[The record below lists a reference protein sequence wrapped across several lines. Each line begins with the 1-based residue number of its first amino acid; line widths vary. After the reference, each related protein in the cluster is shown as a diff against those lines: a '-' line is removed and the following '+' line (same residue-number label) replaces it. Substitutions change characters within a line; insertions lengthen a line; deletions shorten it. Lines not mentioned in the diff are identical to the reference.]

1 MTKAP
6 AGISTPS
13 MRSLDP
19 ADRVINHAGGYRR
32 KVSSTTAR
40 EYVKW
45 GKSL

>member
-19 ADRVINHAGGYRR
+19 ADRVISHAGVQAQGLFRR
-32 KVSSTTAR
+32 R